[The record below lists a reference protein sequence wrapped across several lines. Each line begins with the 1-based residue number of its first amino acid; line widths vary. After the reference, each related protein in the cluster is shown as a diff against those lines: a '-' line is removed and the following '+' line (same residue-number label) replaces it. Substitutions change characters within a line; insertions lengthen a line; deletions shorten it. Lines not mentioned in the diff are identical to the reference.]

1 MWKREAIVACFSS
14 PTPAQSATSSGDVD
28 PLQKK
33 RPLDDELLAGVG
45 QSILISGELSGD
57 EDLTVQGGVEG
68 KIALRDHVL
77 TVGSHGRINGQVT
90 AKTIVILGHV
100 TGNLIAT
107 EKVDI
112 KESGSV
118 EGDIVAPRVAIADG
132 SHFRGTIDM
141 QPRDQ
146 PKPDIRKPEPSS
158 VNGELAR
165 V

>member
-77 TVGSHGRINGQVT
+77 TVGSHGFFFQAEDGIRVP
-90 AKTIVILGHV
+90 LV
-100 TGNLIAT
+100 TGVQTCALPI
-107 EKVDI
+107 
-112 KESGSV
+112 
-118 EGDIVAPRVAIADG
+118 
-132 SHFRGTIDM
+132 
-141 QPRDQ
+141 
-146 PKPDIRKPEPSS
+146 
-158 VNGELAR
+158 
-165 V
+165 

>member
-1 MWKREAIVACFSS
+1 MALRRRWLRVTLIGTTVLVALVGRRHGREPIRRSTA
-14 PTPAQSATSSGDVD
+14 PAAARH
-28 PLQKK
+28 LH
-33 RPLDDELLAGVG
+33 RPRGRRP
-45 QSILISGELSGD
+45 
-57 EDLTVQGGVEG
+57 QGRR
-68 KIALRDHVL
+68 ALRDHVL

-90 AKTIVILGHV
+90 AKTIVVLGHV